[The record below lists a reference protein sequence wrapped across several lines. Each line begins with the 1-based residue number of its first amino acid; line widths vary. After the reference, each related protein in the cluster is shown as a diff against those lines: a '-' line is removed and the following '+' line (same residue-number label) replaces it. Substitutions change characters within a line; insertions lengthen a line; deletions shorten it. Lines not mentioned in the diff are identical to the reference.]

1 MLRVLLPIGLF
12 AFGALVA
19 AACCEKPT
27 VSELGLSGDGGS
39 GPLTR
44 PTLDVQLLS
53 LSDWHGQIDPGPDVD
68 GTADYFG
75 GAAYL
80 SQFFKDDRAK
90 NPNTLLF
97 TAGDS
102 FGATPPLVSLFEER
116 PAIEV
121 LNYLG
126 LTADTFGNHN
136 FDFGLDFL
144 KARVSESK
152 YQWVSTNLNIDDGI
166 GSVPNVS
173 KGFHLVEVG
182 PTEPKVKVGVV
193 GLTALNFAELLAV
206 GKTGPVKASEPVSA
220 ANNAA
225 IAARAA
231 GAHVVVALAH
241 MGATGRDSEGK
252 PTGQLVDLAK
262 GLRGIDVLFG
272 DHTDVVVNTTFG
284 DVLVVE
290 NRSRG
295 RTYGRVTVKVVDG
308 LVQAKTAEIIDAN
321 VIETAVLATKACTN
335 GTECASGFC
344 DQDRKTCIVSCPTTP
359 CSGDFT
365 CQGGSC
371 RRPRAKDP
379 DIEGAVVKKYRDQLA
394 QKLDSTTG
402 TTTYRFER
410 NEVIER
416 NGETPIGDLIVDA
429 MLAKYKPAGAQIAVI
444 NSGAIRSPLPSFYA
458 PANLTLRRPL
468 AGYRA
473 GPPYDLVVGD
483 AHTMV
488 PLSNRCVVRSITGEL
503 LWQVLENSVI
513 ELPKTQGRFLAVAGM
528 KYSYQL
534 SGAPGAR
541 VRTVT
546 LLDGSP
552 SGKTITSTDKT
563 EYKVVLI
570 DYLNSGGDNYLMLT
584 GATAPQLDGLADV
597 VAEYMKSQGTVV
609 PAPGSFDS
617 SDPSGAT
624 PCAPTTCP
632 RITRIP

>member
-1 MLRVLLPIGLF
+1 MLRALLPITLF
-12 AFGALVA
+12 VFGALAFGA
-19 AACCEKPT
+19 CCEMPT
-27 VSELGLSGDGGS
+27 VGELGLTNQAP

-44 PTLDVQLLS
+44 PTLDVQLLAI
-53 LSDWHGQIDPGPDVD
+53 SDWHGQVDPGPDVD

-75 GAAYL
+75 GAAFL
-80 SQFFKDDRAK
+80 SQFFKEDRAR

-144 KARVSESK
+144 KARVSEST
-152 YQWVSTNLNIDDGI
+152 YQWVSTNLNIEEGL
-166 GSVPNVS
+166 GPLPNVV
-173 KGFHLVEVG
+173 KGFHVFEVG

-206 GKTGPVKASEPVSA
+206 GRTGPVKASEPVSA

-225 IAARAA
+225 AAARAA

-252 PTGQLVDLAK
+252 PTGQLIDVAK
-262 GLRGIDVLFG
+262 GLRGVDVLLG
-272 DHTDVVVNTTFG
+272 DHTDVIVNTTFG

-308 LVQAKTAEIIDAN
+308 LVQSKNAEIIDAN
-321 VIETAVLATKACTN
+321 VIETATLPTTPCTN

-344 DQDRKTCIVSCPTTP
+344 DQDKNTCIVSCPTTP

-365 CQGGSC
+365 CQAGSC
-371 RRPRAKDP
+371 RRPRPKDE
-379 DIEGAVVKKYRDQLA
+379 DIEGAVIKKYRDQLA
-394 QKLDSTTG
+394 QKLDTTTG

-410 NEVIER
+410 NEIIER
-416 NGETPIGDLIVDA
+416 NGETPIGDLVVDA
-429 MLAKYKPAGAQIAVI
+429 MLAKYKPDGAQIALI
-444 NSGAIRSPLPSFYA
+444 NTGAIRSPLPSFYA
-458 PANLTLRRPL
+458 PADLNLRRPL
-468 AGYRA
+468 AGYRT
-473 GPPYDLVVGD
+473 GPPFDLVVGD
-483 AHTMV
+483 AHTIL
-488 PLSNRCVVRSITGEL
+488 PLSNRCVVRSLTGEI
-503 LWQVLENSVI
+503 LWQMLENAVI
-513 ELPKTQGRFLAVAGM
+513 ELPRTHGRFLAVAGM

-541 VRTVT
+541 VRSVT
-546 LLDGSP
+546 LDDGTP
-552 SGKTITSTDKT
+552 GGKVITSTDKT
-563 EYKVVLI
+563 DYKVVII

-584 GATAPQLDGLADV
+584 SGTAPELDGLAEV
-597 VAEYMKSQGTVV
+597 VAEYMKAQGTVV
-609 PAPGSFDS
+609 PAPGSY
-617 SDPSGAT
+617 DPADTSGTT
-624 PCAPTTCP
+624 PCVPTSCP